1 MENEKDKIGVDFSNE
16 TINKASI
23 LLELYLEFF
32 AIFIPGFL
40 LVVGL
45 VALLSFV
52 PDFFNYVKKI
62 ESVGIHHGYKFFFL
76 LLTSYAVGAILHRQS
91 PERPDEISTI
101 LIWKKEKKEKN
112 VTGAV
117 STKRYWYWCH
127 RPIFFI
133 FPELC
138 LGFVKH
144 IDYKLRRW
152 YGKSNSGD
160 YFIKYPYGCLR
171 NYLTTHGLQH
181 LLKYV
186 PWCTYVQSSY
196 IYRNRAIINEY
207 KTIIKF
213 CGPKTFIHELIRHE
227 SSIRMNT
234 SLWHALK
241 HLTRLWWIISVFV
254 SGKFIVKNSLHSI
267 SNLLENPEFY
277 KLIIW
282 IFILYVMLRVKNCIE
297 RSLHYLRLKEIVTI
311 LQQIYLL
318 ESEYPKKSL
327 WNNINERY
335 KNFPKTLYKKCNLF
349 PKNQCFNE
357 RNHFTEANN
366 KEL

>member
-1 MENEKDKIGVDFSNE
+1 MCNKNGKINVDFSNE

-40 LVVGL
+40 LVTGL

-52 PDFFNYVKKI
+52 PDFFNYVKTI
-62 ESVGIHHGYKFFFL
+62 ASVEIHHVYKFLFL
-76 LLTSYAVGAILHRQS
+76 LLISYAIGAILHRQS

-101 LIWKKEKKEKN
+101 LLWKEEKKEKN

-138 LGFVKH
+138 LKFVKF
-144 IDYKLRRW
+144 IDYKLWCW
-152 YGKSNSGD
+152 YGNPRFRD

-186 PWCTYVQSSY
+186 PWCTYIPHSY

-213 CGPKTFIHELIRHE
+213 CGSKTFIHELIRHE
-227 SSIRMNT
+227 SSIRLNT
-234 SLWHALK
+234 SLWHVLK
-241 HLTRLWWIISVFV
+241 HLTRLWWIISLFV
-254 SGKFIVKNSLHSI
+254 SSKFIVKKSLPSI
-267 SNLLENPEFY
+267 SNLLENPGFY
-277 KLIIW
+277 KLLIW
-282 IFILYVMLRVKNCIE
+282 IFILYIMLRAKNCIE

-318 ESEYPKKSL
+318 ESEYPKKSF
-327 WNNINERY
+327 WNNINERN
-335 KNFPKTLYKKCNLF
+335 KNFPETLNKKCKFF
-349 PKNQCFNE
+349 PKNQCFDE
-357 RNHFTEANN
+357 RDHFTEANN
-366 KEL
+366 K